1 MNVAISGVDAIMRDG
16 LPIHDLQM
24 ETADGEVVQLSQGG
38 PMVTLIIPSNLS
50 SESLRGTG
58 SLT

>member
-38 PMVTLIIPSNLS
+38 PMVTLIIPS
-50 SESLRGTG
+50 TK
-58 SLT
+58 